1 MRGAVGE
8 FLKVLGKK
16 IYSGDFSLTRTSFPI
31 KCMADKS
38 QLEMQSWQ
46 HSTMPIYL
54 NYAATQTTDPLERMK
69 LFMAQGIAQ
78 QYYDFILEKPLNPVL
93 GETFQCIGQDG
104 SKIYLEQTCH
114 HPPRS
119 HWVIDGPDGN
129 YTFSG
134 HGAFDVKSGPR
145 TADIHISGHKKV
157 VFRDGQTIKCSLTDN
172 KLWNI
177 FVGTLSWQTVGK
189 QTFEDEANGIQ
200 GFIKFDAYA
209 FKKQDFIWGEI
220 SRNGKK
226 VCEITGNY
234 MGFMDFDGVRYW
246 DLRDDQKF
254 RKHFKP
260 DLRSEPNPLPSDST
274 KRQDSILLSALDYD
288 NAQIAKEDAE
298 ELQRNDRK
306 LREACAKRRANGGPK
321 FATD

>member
-1 MRGAVGE
+1 M
-8 FLKVLGKK
+8 
-16 IYSGDFSLTRTSFPI
+16 
-31 KCMADKS
+31 
-38 QLEMQSWQ
+38 
-46 HSTMPIYL
+46 
-54 NYAATQTTDPLERMK
+54 
-69 LFMAQGIAQ
+69 
-78 QYYDFILEKPLNPVL
+78 
-93 GETFQCIGQDG
+93 
-104 SKIYLEQTCH
+104 
-114 HPPRS
+114 
-119 HWVIDGPDGN
+119 
-129 YTFSG
+129 
-134 HGAFDVKSGPR
+134 
-145 TADIHISGHKKV
+145 
-157 VFRDGQTIKCSLTDN
+157 
-172 KLWNI
+172 
-177 FVGTLSWQTVGK
+177 GTLSWQTVGK